1 MVRVTILSSVQPCVE
16 LGRLVASQE
25 EHCRNFVLL
34 LLARR
39 ARASRMAGRGC
50 ANGIVLHNA
59 YHRRRTR
66 ATGTHQ
72 VPSAASPI
80 FLMNTHDCTFKESL
94 YSTHPYL
101 TFSNKSQLQ
110 PVMTTKSTLGYRE
123 KIGFLFYHRT
133 VAVAT
138 SSAEESFPLYA

>member
-1 MVRVTILSSVQPCVE
+1 MVRVTIVSSVQPCVE

-25 EHCRNFVLL
+25 EHCRIFVLL

-66 ATGTHQ
+66 ATGVHQ
-72 VPSAASPI
+72 APSAASPNL
-80 FLMNTHDCTFKESL
+80 LMNTHDCTFKESL
-94 YSTHPYL
+94 YSTFPFNL
-101 TFSNKSQLQ
+101 LDERRQLH
-110 PVMTTKSTLGYRE
+110 L
-123 KIGFLFYHRT
+123 
-133 VAVAT
+133 
-138 SSAEESFPLYA
+138 